1 MSSFLIAC
9 GGTGGH
15 LAPGIA
21 LAEALRARGHA
32 TTLFISRKQ
41 IDARLC
47 GKYPD
52 LHTVSVPET
61 SFSWRPDRTAR
72 FFVRQLQ
79 GLAFSLNYLRRNKPD
94 VIVGF
99 GGFTNTGIVIAG
111 RWRHVPVALHEAN
124 RVPGRAIRWLSRI
137 ANRLYLPP
145 GVRLPGRSGLFVRH
159 TGLPVRNEVARLQ
172 QLEARAQLGV
182 DPLQK
187 LLVIVGG
194 SQGAGPLNRW
204 VEDNLPALAQE
215 GVQLW
220 CVTGPGK
227 GKAGVRE
234 LKAQNGATVR
244 AWSEPF
250 TDRIGLLFSAAD
262 LVVSRAGAG
271 TLAELVRCET
281 PAILVP
287 FPHAANNHQSANAR
301 FFELQGGGLV
311 VEESSLS
318 SLKQEV
324 TDVLFNDWLTTKFRE
339 NLRRMARENTTEAIV
354 QDLEALARG
363 ESPSRHLRHAAASAA

>member
-52 LHTVSVPET
+52 LTTVSVPET
-61 SFSWRPDRTAR
+61 AFSWRPDRAVR
-72 FFVRQLQ
+72 FFARQLQ

-137 ANRLYLPP
+137 ADRLYLPP

-159 TGLPVRNEVARLQ
+159 TGLPVRNEVARVLRP
-172 QLEARAQLGV
+172 EARAQLGI

-204 VEDNLPALAQE
+204 VEENLTALAQE

-234 LKAQNGATVR
+234 LRTRNGATVR
-244 AWSEPF
+244 AWFESF
-250 TDRIGLLFSAAD
+250 TDRVGLLFRGG
-262 LVVSRAGAG
+262 SRGQPGRRRHAGGIGAMRNAG
-271 TLAELVRCET
+271 DPGA
-281 PAILVP
+281 
-287 FPHAANNHQSANAR
+287 F
-301 FFELQGGGLV
+301 
-311 VEESSLS
+311 SS
-318 SLKQEV
+318 
-324 TDVLFNDWLTTKFRE
+324 
-339 NLRRMARENTTEAIV
+339 
-354 QDLEALARG
+354 RG
-363 ESPSRHLRHAAASAA
+363 ERPPVGQRPVFRAARRGTRGR

>member
-52 LHTVSVPET
+52 LSTVSVPET
-61 SFSWRPDRTAR
+61 PFSWRPDRIAR

-111 RWRHVPVALHEAN
+111 RWRHIPVALHEAN

-137 ANRLYLPP
+137 ADRLYLPP
-145 GVRLPGRSGLFVRH
+145 GVRLPGRSGLLVRH

-172 QLEARAQLGV
+172 RPEARALLGV
-182 DPLQK
+182 NPLQK
-187 LLVIVGG
+187 LLVVVGG

-204 VEDNLPALAQE
+204 VEDNLPALAHE

-234 LKAQNGATVR
+234 LRTQNGATVR
-244 AWSEPF
+244 AWFEPF

-311 VEESSLS
+311 VAESAIS

-324 TDVLFNDWLTTKFRE
+324 TDVLFNDWLTAKFRE

-354 QDLEALARG
+354 HDLEALARG
-363 ESPSRHLRHAAASAA
+363 ESPPRHLRHAAASAA